1 MIRISQFKLE
11 VPHNEKQFVSK
22 IAKQL
27 RISESEILSYEIQKL
42 SIDARK
48 KPQIYYIYVVDV
60 KVNNAYHLPFRDEED
75 ICQHLHQT
83 SFYNSHMNVHPK
95 TALPPHRDNF
105 S

>member
-1 MIRISQFKLE
+1 MIRISQLKLE

-48 KPQIYYIYVVDV
+48 KPQIYYICCGC
-60 KVNNAYHLPFRDEED
+60 KSE
-75 ICQHLHQT
+75 
-83 SFYNSHMNVHPK
+83 
-95 TALPPHRDNF
+95 
-105 S
+105 